1 MFDNVSTVFLPR
13 PVKDFLFMGEFLPYG
28 YIIAGI
34 VVNSVLACTC
44 LVVGCVIVVF
54 WKIWRSAWMYLL
66 VLGLM
71 TIGEMKMFCRFS

>member
-1 MFDNVSTVFLPR
+1 
-13 PVKDFLFMGEFLPYG
+13 
-28 YIIAGI
+28 
-34 VVNSVLACTC
+34 
-44 LVVGCVIVVF
+44 VF